1 MTTLTVEQLEKWY
14 RKRLSGK
21 SKDFVKQAEKSY
33 KIVDRALRDVEVL
46 SQDFIDES
54 MEDDAESSGT
64 SSRFAMK
71 ISEIVADFDVKQDIT
86 YASAEALQEE
96 IQRFIQELW
105 GAGARWIRRLD
116 KKYKTK
122 IKSLDTYMKELAN
135 EMKKLGKLLYEYSWI
150 KDLERI
156 GLRIVTLRDLTFG

>member
-64 SSRFAMK
+64 SSRFA
-71 ISEIVADFDVKQDIT
+71 
-86 YASAEALQEE
+86 
-96 IQRFIQELW
+96 
-105 GAGARWIRRLD
+105 
-116 KKYKTK
+116 
-122 IKSLDTYMKELAN
+122 
-135 EMKKLGKLLYEYSWI
+135 
-150 KDLERI
+150 
-156 GLRIVTLRDLTFG
+156 